1 VKGVLTVSSSAV
13 TNRPERATDL
23 VVIGGG
29 IVGVCVALHAQQT
42 GRQVTVV
49 ERRTP
54 GWSASGHNGGVLAVA
69 EPMPTGEPGVLR
81 KVPHMLR
88 DPLSPLAI
96 RWSYLPRLAPWL
108 VRFALAS
115 RTSRVEAIGKSLHG
129 LTAHILDAYRPLLDA
144 CPQAARFVRD
154 SGAMQVYG
162 EDSSFAGAQLAL
174 DLRRR
179 LGASFAVLDDDG
191 IAAKD
196 PFLAGRFRHAIHF
209 PDWWSTTDPEAL
221 TLAFAQRFREA
232 GGTML
237 RADVR
242 RLVVRGGEVRGVE
255 SSAGDIAAGET
266 VIAAGA
272 WSRRFVRQL
281 GFDVPL
287 DTERGYGVDLPAPG
301 FGLRFPVISGDHH
314 FGMTPLRTG
323 LRLAGTAEL
332 AGLSAGPNYARADTL
347 VTAARLAFSE
357 LRTEGARPWMAFR
370 PSMPDSLPVIGPA
383 PGHRGTYLAFGH
395 GHKGLGQA
403 AITGKLI
410 GELLEGKEPTIDIT
424 PFSPTRFVDAR
435 RVLRQLRDRAV
446 ARRN

>member
-1 VKGVLTVSSSAV
+1 M
-13 TNRPERATDL
+13 
-23 VVIGGG
+23 IGGG
-29 IVGVCVALHAQQT
+29 IVGICVALYAQET

-54 GWSASGHNGGVLAVA
+54 GWSASGHNAGVLAVA
-69 EPMPTGEPGVLR
+69 EPMPTGEPGVVR

-108 VRFALAS
+108 VRFVLAS
-115 RTSRVEAIGKSLHG
+115 RVRRVEVIGESLHG
-129 LTAHILDAYRPLLDA
+129 LTAHIVDAYRPLLDA
-144 CPQAARFVRD
+144 CPEAARLVRD
-154 SGAMQVYG
+154 SGVLQVYG
-162 EDSSFAGAQLAL
+162 EDASFAGTQLAL
-174 DLRRR
+174 ELRRR
-179 LGASFAVLDDDG
+179 LGTSFDVLDNDG
-191 IAAKD
+191 IAAQD

-221 TLAFAQRFREA
+221 TLLLADRFQDR
-232 GGTML
+232 GGAMR
-237 RADVR
+237 RAEVHE
-242 RLVVRGGEVRGVE
+242 LVVRGGAVRGVE
-255 SSAGDIAAGET
+255 TSAGDIDADET

-272 WSRRFVRQL
+272 WSRRLVRQL

-301 FGLRFPVISGDHH
+301 FELRFPVVSGDHH
-314 FGMTPLRTG
+314 FAMTPLRSG

-332 AGLSAGPNYARADTL
+332 AGLAAPPNYARADTL
-347 VTAARLAFSE
+347 VKAARLAFPE

-370 PSMPDSLPVIGPA
+370 PSMPDSLPVIGQA
-383 PGHRGTYLAFGH
+383 PRHRGVYLAFGH

-410 GELLEGKEPTIDIT
+410 QELLDGKEPTVDLA
-424 PFSPTRFVDAR
+424 PFRPTRFIDAR
-435 RVLRQLRDRAV
+435 GFVSRVRERV
-446 ARRN
+446 IARRTEVDQAVTAP